1 MYIKTEE
8 IRRLRREK
16 DFSQDYMAEMLE
28 ISQPQYSRIENGE
41 CSVDLEKTNKI
52 AEILEV
58 NTQDIVELP
67 DKQTF
72 FNCSQSGNNI
82 STINNNESFEK
93 ERQAYLDQIKELKE
107 DKEFL
112 KQENL
117 SLKKML
123 EKLIQ

>member
-1 MYIKTEE
+1 MYIKTEQ

-41 CSVDLEKTNKI
+41 SSIDLEKTSKI
-52 AEILEV
+52 AEVLGANPLDILEF
-58 NTQDIVELP
+58 E
-67 DKQTF
+67 DKQSYYNCTNSGYYLNTF
-72 FNCSQSGNNI
+72 
-82 STINNNESFEK
+82 NNNESFEK
-93 ERQAYLDQIKELKE
+93 EREAYLSQIKELKE

-123 EKLIQ
+123 DKLVQ

>member
-1 MYIKTEE
+1 MYIKTEQ

-16 DFSQDYMAEMLE
+16 DFSQDYMAEILE

-41 CSVDLEKTNKI
+41 SSIDLEKTSKI

-58 NTQDIVELP
+58 DPFDIIEFS
-67 DKQTF
+67 DKQEF
-72 FNCSQSGNNI
+72 INCTQSGNIN
-82 STINNNESFEK
+82 TIYNNESFEK